1 MKEYIL
7 ILLMKGY
14 RTAIGAWAKT
24 DKVNGK
30 LSLDFRQLWIGPL
43 MNNTEFSHTDK
54 TKIAHR
60 MQRCSDTKPGKAQ
73 LLL

>member
-7 ILLMKGY
+7 TLLTKGY

-30 LSLDFRQLWIGPL
+30 LSLYFRELWIGPL
-43 MNNTEFSHTDK
+43 MNSTQFTPAKEK
-54 TKIAHR
+54 KIAHR
-60 MQRCSDTKPGKAQ
+60 MQCYSDTSPGKTQ

>member
-14 RTAIGAWAKT
+14 RTAIGARAKT

-30 LSLDFRQLWIGPL
+30 LSLDFRELWIGPL
-43 MNNTEFSHTDK
+43 MNNTQLSPTKEK
-54 TKIAHR
+54 KIAHR
-60 MQRCSDTKPGKAQ
+60 MQRYSDT
-73 LLL
+73 